1 MWSNL
6 PFDVLSSI
14 FSFLSLDSLARARSS
29 CKNWHTCGSFI
40 TQYKPQ
46 ENHTQPWFLAL
57 PIRNYQKPFCY
68 AQNPITNN
76 WHVISLDFIPT
87 QTTLKPVA
95 PIGSLILFKVTNSTT
110 LELVL
115 CNPFTRQFK
124 YLPKLNVSRTNPACG
139 IVTIKEINDVW
150 CFPRFRI
157 YVAGGMSEAKHGGAA
172 YETTVEMYDSCVDT
186 WEIVGSVAVEFSV
199 RLTVWTPNENVCVE
213 RSRTRTGT
221 RTRTATTLY
230 WITSARAYSVMGF
243 DVGNNCWREFGVPHA
258 DKLEFA
264 TLVRWNGGL
273 GLVGGTCGGSV
284 CVWEMSEEDN
294 KWCLVDE
301 MPVELG
307 LRLLCGKRNWE
318 GVKCVSDDDA
328 ICLYRELGCGMVMC
342 RKVVGVMG
350 RWEWVWVDGCGNIKG
365 KKVLNCSIRGVLVNP
380 SLACS
385 TIFF

>member
-1 MWSNL
+1 MIVNSFVHMWSNL

-14 FSFLSLDSLARARSS
+14 FSFLSPDSLARARSS
-29 CKNWHTCGSFI
+29 CKNWHTCGTFII
-40 TQYKPQ
+40 TQFKPH
-46 ENHTQPWFLAL
+46 ENLTLPWFLAL

-76 WHVISLDFIPT
+76 WHEISLDFIPT
-87 QTTLKPVA
+87 QTPLKPVA

-124 YLPKLNVSRTNPACG
+124 YLPKLNVSRTNPTCG
-139 IVTIKEINDVW
+139 IVTIKETNDVW

-172 YETTVEMYDSCVDT
+172 YETTVEMYDSCVNT

-213 RSRTRTGT
+213 RTITKTRT
-221 RTRTATTLY
+221 TTLY
-230 WITSARAYSVMGF
+230 WITSARAYSVMGY
-243 DVGNNCWREFGVPHA
+243 DVGNNCWREFGVPYA

-284 CVWEMSEEDN
+284 SVWEMSEEDDR
-294 KWCLVDE
+294 WCLVDE
-301 MPVELG
+301 MPIELG

-328 ICLYRELGCGMVMC
+328 ICLYKELGNGMVIC
-342 RKVVGVMG
+342 RKV
-350 RWEWVWVDGCGNIKG
+350 REWVWVDGCGYVKG
-365 KKVLNCSIRGVLVNP
+365 KKVLNCAIRGVFVNP

-385 TIFF
+385 SIFF